1 MKVIIPM
8 SGVGRRFVEAGYK
21 EPKPLIVVDG
31 QPIIKHV
38 IDLFPGTEVHCIC
51 NRNHIETTNMRSLLE
66 SYGATVHVIEG
77 HSLGPV
83 YAVSQIFDTITD
95 DEEIIVSYCDYGTV
109 WDYQKF

>member
-8 SGVGRRFVEAGYK
+8 SGVGRRFVEAGYA

-38 IDLFPGTEVHCIC
+38 IDLFPGAEVHCIC
-51 NRNHIETTNMRSLLE
+51 NRQHIETTNMRALLE

-83 YAVSQIFDTITD
+83 YAVAFR
-95 DEEIIVSYCDYGTV
+95 VL
-109 WDYQKF
+109 